1 MRTARI
7 KRQLR
12 REFCRVTPNVLD
24 AVLSQLEDTEED
36 LLPRQTRH
44 KKRRWP
50 SCAAAAAAVLVLCA
64 GLGIY
69 QSGQVM
75 AATVSLDVNPAI
87 EITVNRWGRVLSAT
101 GCNADGVTV
110 IGGRNFRGD
119 RLTATVHAL
128 VDTMIRQGFLSDE
141 NGAVFIS
148 VSGNGSEETLSSSLS
163 QSVNEQL
170 EESHVSGE
178 VMSQTVQRTEELERI
193 TEEYG
198 VTEGKALFM
207 KLIAEL
213 HPEYSYDELSSR
225 SVKELWSLARS
236 KEKNSHTPTYHIRP
250 KFSSQAVRALVLEQT
265 DIPLKAVQDDEY
277 RLAYWLE
284 SGERY
289 VLVASYAEGLYQFST
304 TSPYRGSLYH
314 VVSFAAGGQRY
325 EFILKDFTG
334 EITERNETEGST

>member
-12 REFCRVTPNVLD
+12 REFSRITPNVLD
-24 AVLSQLEDTEED
+24 AVLSQLEDTED
-36 LLPRQTRH
+36 GSLPWQTQH
-44 KKRRWP
+44 KKRRW
-50 SCAAAAAAVLVLCA
+50 SLFAAAAAAALVLCA
-64 GLGIY
+64 GFGIY
-69 QSGQVM
+69 RSGQVV

-87 EITVNRWGRVLSAT
+87 EITVNRWNRVLAVT
-101 GCNADGVTV
+101 GCNADGATV

-119 RLTATVHAL
+119 KLTETVNEL
-128 VDTMIRQGFLSDE
+128 VDTMIEQGFLSDE

-148 VSGNGSEETLSSSLS
+148 VSGNGGEETLSSSLS

-170 EESHVSGE
+170 EEGHISGE

-207 KLIAEL
+207 KLVTEL
-213 HPEYSYDELSSR
+213 YPEYSYDELNSW
-225 SVKELWSLARS
+225 SVQELWSLIQRGS
-236 KEKNSHTPTYHIRP
+236 EDSHTPTYHIRP
-250 KFSSQAVRALVLEQT
+250 QFSSQAVQALLMDQMGIAVE
-265 DIPLKAVQDDEY
+265 AVQDYEY
-277 RLAYWLE
+277 RLEYWLE

-314 VVSFAAGGQRY
+314 VVSFVADGQRY
-325 EFILKDFTG
+325 EFVIEDFTG
-334 EITERNETEGST
+334 TIIDTNGK